1 MKKKLPTQ
9 PCHLRI
15 MKKGCLKLF
24 FITALLFLSLSTTF
38 AQSTDKFFGMN
49 YWEYAE
55 YSPGVVTDLFKA
67 NINEIGTWNL
77 GVIRIGGNYNNTTK
91 NDPYNDKD
99 WYVTAIQ
106 NAKSIGGIP
115 LVQLPIDLTA
125 TQVGEWMDY
134 FNVTK
139 NLGII
144 YWGIG
149 NEPDPSS
156 NFDAWYANTT
166 TADGRTF
173 QQFAAQFKTI
183 ATKIKQKDVNSIIC
197 GPDFR
202 HWWGTTTT
210 GPFGTWYKDFLYNG
224 ANAVCTATYN
234 GDPLVDIFAFHFY
247 GDGGSGNYD
256 EGELS
261 AKYATMMTLI
271 NSTNALRP
279 ANQPLKVAV
288 GEYQDNYNN
297 TGFRVGQRLAI
308 MSKQS
313 LKNNAVYIAPW
324 SLSEGWS
331 WSMIDKTT
339 GKFYSS
345 AHHYKMLGQNKRDN
359 YMSGQINNNNNYDL
373 VEFGMQDANGYT
385 IMLINEN
392 TTTDFSYSV
401 KFSTT
406 TGDYSTK
413 TGTIKFRFNAAENID
428 FNGTITKASTLLFTF
443 DANGNMLKKMEYK
456 STDTNG
462 PVTTPYNVPVNPV
475 VAFTNITE
483 GQVFAQG
490 YDLTPNVSATHSSG
504 ITGVKLYLDNV
515 MLREETLT
523 PFDWGWS
530 TPADDALATL
540 SAGNHTLKA
549 VATSTDGNT
558 AEKTV
563 NISIQST
570 NTAPT
575 VSITA
580 PTTGT
585 AVTYGATINITATA
599 ADTAPGTVS
608 SVSFYDGTTL
618 LGTDTTS
625 PYSYSWLGATVGS
638 HSITAKATD
647 NNNAVTT
654 SATAVLTVNAVNNA
668 FTSSYFH
675 LIDKF
680 TADYMRPTGGTA
692 TAYITQYE
700 ETAVPTLSSYQW
712 EIVAAPV
719 TGYYYIV
726 NRYTGK
732 AIQPTGGSTA
742 DNTNLSQTTLV
753 ASPYNTELQWA
764 IETSDEANYYWI
776 KNRKSGMYI
785 RPAGGA
791 NGTGIEI
798 VQNTINT
805 TYSSFKWSLA
815 NPAAKTTAKTSN
827 TKAMP
832 SSEEIV
838 IAAKGT
844 SIYPNPASD
853 AITIVTSVEK
863 TATVFI
869 NLYNFTG
876 NLILSKEF
884 RDIQGNFEGRVD
896 ISNIPSGTYVLK
908 IKKGDT
914 VETQKIIKK

>member
-1 MKKKLPTQ
+1 MKKKLPHQ
-9 PCHLRI
+9 PQNLQI
-15 MKKGCLKLF
+15 VKKDCFKLF
-24 FITALLFLSLSTTF
+24 LIIIATFSVSKSF

-55 YSPGVVTDLFKA
+55 YSPGVVTDLFKD
-67 NINEIGTWNL
+67 NINEINTWNL
-77 GVIRIGGNYNNTTK
+77 GIIRIGGNYNNVTK

-106 NAKSIGGIP
+106 NAKSIGGTP

-149 NEPDPSS
+149 NEPDPSD
-156 NFDAWYANTT
+156 NFDAWYANTAA
-166 TADGRTF
+166 ADGRTF
-173 QQFAAQFKTI
+173 QQWTAQFKII

-202 HWWGTTTT
+202 HWWGTTTS
-210 GPFGTWYKDFLYNG
+210 GAFGTWYKDFLYNG
-224 ANAVCTATYN
+224 ANAVGTATYN

-247 GDGGSGNYD
+247 GDGGSGNFD

-279 ANQPLKVAV
+279 ASQPLRVAV
-288 GEYQDNYNN
+288 GEYQDNYNT

-308 MSKQS
+308 MTKQS
-313 LKNNAVYIAPW
+313 LKNNAAYMAPW

-339 GKFYSS
+339 GKFYSA
-345 AHHYKMLGQNKRDN
+345 AHHYKMMSQNQQDN
-359 YMSGQINNNNNYDL
+359 YMSGQINSNYNYDI

-385 IMLINEN
+385 IMLMNEN
-392 TTTDFSYSV
+392 TTTDYTYSV
-401 KFSTT
+401 KFSATA
-406 TGDYSTK
+406 GDYSTK
-413 TGTIKFRFNAAENID
+413 TGTLKFRFNATENID
-428 FNGTITKASTLLFTF
+428 FNGTLSKASTLLFTF
-443 DANGNMLKKMEYK
+443 DAAGNMLKKMEYK
-456 STDTNG
+456 ATDTNG
-462 PVTTPYNVPVNPV
+462 PVTTNYNVAVNPI

-504 ITGVKLYLDNV
+504 ITGVKFYLDNV
-515 MLREETLT
+515 MLREETLA

-530 TPADDALATL
+530 TPADDALAAL

-549 VATSTDGNT
+549 VATSTIGT
-558 AEKTV
+558 IAEKTV
-563 NISIQST
+563 NINIQAINS
-570 NTAPT
+570 APT
-575 VSITA
+575 VSITTPA
-580 PTTGT
+580 TGT
-585 AVTYGATINITATA
+585 AVTYGATITMNATA
-599 ADTAPGTVS
+599 ADAAPGTVT

-618 LGTDTTS
+618 LGADTSS
-625 PYSYSWLGATVGS
+625 PYSYTWLGATIGN
-638 HSITAKATD
+638 HTITAKATD
-647 NNNAVTT
+647 NNNTTTT
-654 SATAVLTVNAVNNA
+654 STAITVTVNPVNNA

-675 LIDKF
+675 FINKF
-680 TADYMRPTGGTA
+680 TADYMRPTAGTE
-692 TAYITQYE
+692 TAYITQYA
-700 ETAVPTLSSYQW
+700 ETTVPTLSSYQW
-712 EIVAAPV
+712 EFIAAPV

-732 AIQPTGGSTA
+732 AIQPTGGSTVE
-742 DNTNLSQTTLV
+742 NTNLSQTTLV

-764 IETSDEANYYWI
+764 IEPSDETNYYWI
-776 KNRKSGMYI
+776 KNRKSSMHI
-785 RPAGGA
+785 RPAGGT

-805 TYSSFKWSLA
+805 TYSSFKWALA
-815 NPAAKTTAKTSN
+815 NPVAKTTA
-827 TKAMP
+827 ARVV
-832 SSEEIV
+832 SSKVASSKEI
-838 IAAKGT
+838 ATTGT
-844 SIYPNPASD
+844 IIYPNPASD
-853 AITIVTSVEK
+853 TITIVTSVEN
-863 TATVFI
+863 TTTVSI
-869 NLYNFTG
+869 ALYTNSG
-876 NLILSKEF
+876 SQILS
-884 RDIQGNFEGRVD
+884 RDFQNKQGHFEES
-896 ISNIPSGTYVLK
+896 ISISEIPTGIYVLK
-908 IKKGDT
+908 ITKGDS